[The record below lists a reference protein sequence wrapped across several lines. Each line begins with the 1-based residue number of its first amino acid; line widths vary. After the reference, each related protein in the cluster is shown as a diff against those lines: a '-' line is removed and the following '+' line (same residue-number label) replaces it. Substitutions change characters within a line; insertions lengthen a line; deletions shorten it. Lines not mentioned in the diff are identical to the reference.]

1 MENNNTSSIRAS
13 LVGAHF
19 RPPAK
24 QVLSA
29 LAAATPLTLVPEP
42 ENPYDAKAIAVFWQ
56 SADADPDTQARVI
69 DAMAGTGAE
78 FAELGLLQLGYVA
91 DSDGKACKQYGFP
104 GNREIAI
111 AVEAKRTHAAVRE
124 DGESDE
130 RYNSRQEL
138 VDLAVGVWPAQAR
151 LAFDAKGF
159 PQVVVA

>member
-1 MENNNTSSIRAS
+1 MENTTSIRAS

-29 LAAATPLTLVPEP
+29 LAAATKLLLVPEP
-42 ENPYDAKAIAVFWQ
+42 ENPYDAKAIAVYWQ
-56 SADADPDTQARVI
+56 SADADPETQARVI

-104 GNREIAI
+104 GNREIAATI
-111 AVEAKRTHAAVRE
+111 AMLCGGEA
-124 DGESDE
+124 S
-130 RYNSRQEL
+130 
-138 VDLAVGVWPAQAR
+138 WPAAAS

-159 PQVVVA
+159 PQVVVAP